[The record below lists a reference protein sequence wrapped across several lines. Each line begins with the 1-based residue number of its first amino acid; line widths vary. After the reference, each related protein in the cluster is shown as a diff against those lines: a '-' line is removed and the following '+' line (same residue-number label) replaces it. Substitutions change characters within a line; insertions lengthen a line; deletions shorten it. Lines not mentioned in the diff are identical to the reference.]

1 MASLGLDLISSIGS
15 VAASIGN
22 IGPGL
27 GVVGPERNYLG
38 IPLLGKWV
46 LISCML
52 LGRLEIY
59 TVIALLAPAYWR
71 K

>member
-1 MASLGLDLISSIGS
+1 
-15 VAASIGN
+15 

-27 GVVGPERNYLG
+27 GMVGPADNFAQ
-38 IPLLGKWV
+38 IPYLGKWL
-46 LISCML
+46 LIWCML

-59 TVIALLAPAYWR
+59 TVIILLVPEFWR